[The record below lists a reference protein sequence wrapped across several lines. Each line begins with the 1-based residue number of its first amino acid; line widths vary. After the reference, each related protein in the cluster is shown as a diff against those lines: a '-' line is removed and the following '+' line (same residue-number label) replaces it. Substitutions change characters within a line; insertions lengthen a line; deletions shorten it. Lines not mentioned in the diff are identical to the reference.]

1 MPGSA
6 CRIWSI
12 VLSALLSL
20 PHLSFSQDLNRLV
33 SAELNSLSAFYKDLH
48 ANPELSYFEKNTSA
62 KIAAELR
69 SAGFEVTY
77 PVGKYPGGKYTCYGV
92 VAVMKNG
99 PGPTVMVRADMDALP
114 IEEKT
119 GLEWASR
126 VRMKDISGEEVGV
139 MHACGHDMHST
150 TLVGT
155 ARVLSQLK
163 SRWSGTLIMI
173 GQTAEERGG
182 GARALLADG
191 LYERWP
197 VPDYALALHVDTGVE
212 AGKVGYCPGW
222 AWASVDMV
230 DITIRGVGAHGARPH
245 QGRDPVVIA
254 AQVINALQTIVS
266 REINPV
272 DPGVVTVGSIHGGS
286 KHNIIPDEVKLQL
299 TVRSFTEEVR
309 QRILSSI
316 ERITLNTCRA
326 AGVPQ
331 DRLPII
337 SGSVEYTPGLYN
349 DPELTASTV
358 KALESVL
365 GEANVVRIKPTTG
378 GEDFSEYGRT
388 EHKVP
393 IFYFRVGSAE
403 PGSDPASRP
412 GLHSSLF
419 KPVHEPAITAGV
431 KAMTAAVLNLMGR

>member
-6 CRIWSI
+6 CRIWPI
-12 VLSALLSL
+12 VLIALLSL

-33 SAELNSLSAFYKDLH
+33 SAELNSLSTFYKDLH

-62 KIAAELR
+62 KIAVELR

-182 GARALLADG
+182 GARAVLAGG

-197 VPDYALALHVDTGVE
+197 VPDYVLALHVNPGVE
-212 AGKVGYCPGW
+212 AGQVGYCPGW
-222 AWASVDMV
+222 AMANVDMV

-266 REINPV
+266 REINPI

-358 KALESVL
+358 KALESAL

-393 IFYFRVGSAE
+393 VFMFRLGSAE

-412 GLHSSLF
+412 GLHSSLY
-419 KPVHEPAITAGV
+419 KPVHEPTITAGV
-431 KAMTAAVLNLMGR
+431 KAMTATVLNLMGR

>member
-1 MPGSA
+1 MPRTA
-6 CRIWSI
+6 CRICSLAM
-12 VLSALLSL
+12 VALLSL
-20 PHLSFSQDLNRLV
+20 PHLSFSQELDRLV
-33 SAELNSLSAFYKDLH
+33 RAELNSLTEFYKDLH

-62 KIAAELR
+62 KIAARLR

-99 PGPTVMVRADMDALP
+99 EGPTVMVRADMDALP

-155 ARVLSQLK
+155 ARLLSQLK

-197 VPDYALALHVDTGVE
+197 VPDHALALHVDPGVE

-309 QRILSSI
+309 QRILTSI

-337 SGSVEYTPGLYN
+337 TGGVEYTPGLYN

-358 KALESVL
+358 KALESAL
-365 GEANVVRIKPTTG
+365 GADRVVRIKPTTG

-403 PGSDPASRP
+403 PGSDPESRP
-412 GLHSSLF
+412 GLHSPLF
-419 KPVHEPAITAGV
+419 KPVHVPTITTGV